1 MNTTRVRIAW
11 VALLTG
17 LALVLASAL
26 AVNPIAIDC
35 SGMAFDDGEDDS
47 GALKPIEEVGLDLRV
62 DGGLVLVFVEEDQGA
77 LGNAVVPCYDP
88 DALPKDAMDRVI
100 VSEFLCRVCVAKE
113 VPDGLTFALADID
126 RVEAQPM
133 VLARLE
139 AIGCTIGNAFA
150 THAFEF
156 TCAEQNLH
164 AVFSQLEAGTQVYL
178 GY

>member
-35 SGMAFDDGEDDS
+35 SGMTFDDGEDAS
-47 GALKPIEEVGLDLRV
+47 GALKPVTEVGLDLRV
-62 DGGLVLVFVEEDQGA
+62 DGGLVLVLLEEDEGA
-77 LGNAVVPCYDP
+77 LGNADVPCYDP
-88 DALPKDAMDRVI
+88 DALPKDATGRVI
-100 VSEFLCRVCVAKE
+100 VSEFLCRVCVVRE
-113 VPDGLTFALADID
+113 VPDGLTFAIADVD
-126 RVEAQPM
+126 RTEAQPL

-139 AIGCTIGNAFA
+139 AVGCTIGDAFA
-150 THAFEF
+150 NHAFEF
-156 TCAEQNLH
+156 TCAEQSLH
-164 AVFSQLEAGTQVYL
+164 AVFSQLASGTQVYL